1 MNNFRQIPT
10 NAKVGPADSQNLG
23 FNQQAGAHKM
33 LGPILGNVLILG
45 ALGTAKSATQ
55 RGKLIAVFNNSATV
69 AFAKTGDASVTAPTG
84 GADGICLTPNAYT
97 IIALFQDTHIICN
110 AATCF
115 GYEIVDD
122 TFVNPNSGVNT

>member
-1 MNNFRQIPT
+1 MNNFRQIPS

-23 FNQQAGAHKM
+23 FNQQAGAHKV
-33 LGPILGNVLILG
+33 LGPILGNVSNLG
-45 ALGTAKSATQ
+45 ALNTAKFASA
-55 RGKLIAVFNNSATV
+55 RGKLIAVYNNSAST

-84 GADGICLTPNAYT
+84 GADGICLTPNSYT
-97 IIALFQDTHIICN
+97 IIALFQDTHIITN

-122 TFVNPNSGVNT
+122 TYVNPNSGVNT